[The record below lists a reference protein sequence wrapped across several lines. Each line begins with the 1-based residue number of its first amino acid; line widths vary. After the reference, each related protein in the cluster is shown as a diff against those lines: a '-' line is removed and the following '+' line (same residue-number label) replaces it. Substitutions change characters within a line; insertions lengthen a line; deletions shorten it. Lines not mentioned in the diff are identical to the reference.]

1 MIIWISIMLIA
12 LMLTISTG
20 HRSTL
25 NAIFTVIMRIS
36 AQKNRTNGFKL

>member
-1 MIIWISIMLIA
+1 MIIWISIMLLA

-20 HRSTL
+20 HRSRL

-36 AQKNRTNGFKL
+36 APKESDK